1 MRFYMKFALII
12 AFSPCS
18 QQRTNNVE
26 SYNREFN
33 KTMGTHSGLLD
44 WCHSLM
50 QEMDEW
56 AERYDMARS
65 GVYKEKQT
73 HREVE
78 WPEIPEEFENRTPPK
93 KEVPPKKRVGKV
105 GVSVAFEFNGF
116 I

>member
-1 MRFYMKFALII
+1 MKFALII

-78 WPEIPEEFENRTPPK
+78 WPEIPEEFENWTPPK
-93 KEVPPKKRVGKV
+93 KEVPPKKRVGKSKS
-105 GVSVAFEFNGF
+105 G
-116 I
+116 